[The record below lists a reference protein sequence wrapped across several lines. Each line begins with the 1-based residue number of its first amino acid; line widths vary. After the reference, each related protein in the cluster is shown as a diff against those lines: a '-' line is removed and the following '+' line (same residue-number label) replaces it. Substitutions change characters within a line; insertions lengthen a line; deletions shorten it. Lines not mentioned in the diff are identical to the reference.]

1 MQEKRK
7 IKVMEN
13 KKNPEVD
20 NERLRLPLIFLG
32 FFIVG
37 SLVTLSFSFK
47 QEVEIVSSE
56 NEQRERIDIPEEL
69 EVIEEEKEDIVV
81 QEIQEPEVTPP
92 PSEEIEVKKNIDK
105 DEPIKVETITI
116 DVTPDDSPEPDAPI
130 VDYPDKEA
138 GFPGGVAAMKKFLAD
153 NIKFPEIAMEMGDQG
168 RVFIEFVVNKD
179 GSIEQVKV
187 LRGVS
192 REIDTEARRVVRTM
206 PKWAPAEANGEAV
219 RARCRIPI
227 NFILQ

>member
-1 MQEKRK
+1 
-7 IKVMEN
+7 MER

-47 QEVEIVSSE
+47 QEVEIVSTE
-56 NEQRERIDIPEEL
+56 NEQRERTDIPEEL

-81 QEIQEPEVTPP
+81 QEIQEPDVTPP
-92 PSEEIEVKKNIDK
+92 PSEEIEVKKNVDK
-105 DEPIKVETITI
+105 DEPIKVETPPI
-116 DVTPDDSPEPDAPI
+116 DIKPIEAPAPEAPI

-138 GFPGGVAAMKKFLAD
+138 GFPGGAAAMKQFLAD
-153 NIKFPEIAMEMGDQG
+153 NIKFPEIAMELGDQG

-192 REIDTEARRVVRTM
+192 REIDTEARRVVRSM
-206 PKWAPAEANGEAV
+206 PRWAPAEANGEPV

>member
-1 MQEKRK
+1 
-7 IKVMEN
+7 MEI

-56 NEQRERIDIPEEL
+56 NERRERTEIPEEL
-69 EVIEEEKEDIVV
+69 EVIEEEKEDVVV
-81 QEIQEPEVTPP
+81 QEIQEPDVTPP
-92 PSEEIEVKKNIDK
+92 PSEEIEVKKNVDK
-105 DEPIKVETITI
+105 DEPIKVETII
-116 DVTPDDSPEPDAPI
+116 INVKPDEAPQPEAPI

-138 GFPGGVAAMKKFLAD
+138 GFPGGAAAMKKFLAD

-192 REIDTEARRVVRTM
+192 REIDAEARRVVRSM
-206 PKWAPAEANGEAV
+206 PKWEPAEANGEPV

>member
-1 MQEKRK
+1 
-7 IKVMEN
+7 MES

-47 QEVEIVSSE
+47 QEVEIVSSG
-56 NEQRERIDIPEEL
+56 NEKREREEIPEEL
-69 EVIEEEKEDIVV
+69 EVIEEEKEEPVV
-81 QEIQEPEVTPP
+81 QEIEEPEVTPP
-92 PSEEIEVKKNIDK
+92 PSEEVEVKENVDK
-105 DEPIKVETITI
+105 DEPIKVETPPIEI
-116 DVTPDDSPEPDAPI
+116 EPEPEPEPEAPI

-138 GFPGGVAAMKKFLAD
+138 GFPGGAAAMKKFLAD
-153 NIKFPEIAMEMGDQG
+153 NIKFPEIAMELGDQG

-179 GSIEQVKV
+179 GTIEQVKV

-192 REIDTEARRVVRTM
+192 KEIDREARRVVRSM
-206 PKWAPAEANGEAV
+206 PKWTPAESNGEPV